1 MWLKICFVLALFDQ
15 MNYIKLIYLSV
26 FCGIISILSFFN
38 IVYSYYLN
46 LYLNL
51 NTYIYTF
58 FLSFILCIFFYVSK
72 KNDVKKTTIY
82 EKILTVFL
90 GYFLLPLIISI
101 PFYFSIYNLTFVNSY
116 FEAISGFTSTGFT
129 IFDNINDI
137 DQSLILW
144 RSSSQWIGGL
154 YFLFSVILLI
164 DIFDHS
170 FKKSLTNF
178 ISFNKAETFKQS
190 LKIFLLY
197 TSITLGIFIILNMS
211 GIRLFNSLNLA
222 MTLISSGGFL
232 PSNNLSNVL
241 TNNYQIIVTSLL
253 MLTSF
258 FSIFL
263 VYNLVFAKNHNMNF
277 FNEDIHLLFY
287 FILLMFIFFIFLN
300 FDNNFITLFLSI
312 TSSVSNIGFSL
323 NNNSTNL
330 SFILLLLVIIGG
342 SFFSTSSGIRFLKI
356 YSLFK
361 YSINEILSYS
371 KPKNIFVNKHLF
383 SKEYF
388 RLDEIYKYFLS
399 VIIFILSLLFLTFLL
414 TLTDIEFEKSFKLSV
429 LTLMNTVNSSIY
441 GLSDFSFYDLH
452 SLTKYYLIFFMIIG
466 RLELLTLL
474 IICKKFL
481 FKN

>member
-1 MWLKICFVLALFDQ
+1 MKYF
-15 MNYIKLIYLSV
+15 KLIYLSV
-26 FCGIISILSFFN
+26 FFGIVSILAFFN
-38 IVYSYYLN
+38 ITYSYYLN

-58 FLSFILCIFFYVSK
+58 VVSIFLAILFYYVKSNDEK
-72 KNDVKKTTIY
+72 KITIY
-82 EKILTVFL
+82 EKILTILL
-90 GYFLLPLIISI
+90 GYFLLPLVISI
-101 PFYFSIYNLTFVNSY
+101 PFYFSIYNLTFVNAF
-116 FEAISGFTSTGFT
+116 FESISGFTSTGFT
-129 IFDNINDI
+129 IFDNINHI

-154 YFLFSVILLI
+154 YFLFSIILLI

-178 ISFNKAETFKQS
+178 LSFNKSETFKQA
-190 LKIFLLY
+190 LKIFLFYSL
-197 TSITLGIFIILNMS
+197 ITLLIFIILS
-211 GIRLFNSLNLA
+211 LFDIRLFNSLNLA
-222 MTLISSGGFL
+222 MTIISSGGFL
-232 PSNNLSNVL
+232 PSNSLSNIL
-241 TNNYQIIVTSLL
+241 INNSQIVITSILL
-253 MLTSF
+253 LSSF

-263 VYNLVFAKNHNMNF
+263 IYNLIFTKNHNLNF

-287 FILLMFIFFIFLN
+287 FLFLLIIFFVFLN
-300 FDNNFITLFLSI
+300 FENNFSELFLSL
-312 TSSVSNIGFSL
+312 TSSISNVGFSL
-323 NNNSTNL
+323 NSSPNNL
-330 SFILLLLVIIGG
+330 SFVFLILVIIGG

-371 KPKNIFVNKHLF
+371 RPKNIYINKHLF
-383 SKEYF
+383 SKDSF

-399 VIIFILSLLFLTFLL
+399 VVVFIISLLILTFLL
-414 TLTDIEFEKSFKLSV
+414 TLSGIDFESSFKLSI
-429 LTLMNTVNSSIY
+429 LTIMNTVNSSMF
-441 GLSDFSFYDLH
+441 GLGDFSFYDLH
-452 SLTKYYLIFFMIIG
+452 FMTKYYLIFFMIVG

>member
-1 MWLKICFVLALFDQ
+1 
-15 MNYIKLIYLSV
+15 MNYIKLIYLSI

-51 NTYIYTF
+51 DTYIYTF
-58 FLSFILCIFFYVSK
+58 FISIILSLIFYISK
-72 KNDVKKTTIY
+72 NNDEKKTTIY
-82 EKILTVFL
+82 EKILTILV
-90 GYFLLPLIISI
+90 GYFLLPILISI

-129 IFDNINDI
+129 IFDNIKQI

-144 RSSSQWIGGL
+144 RSTSQWVGGL
-154 YFLFSVILLI
+154 YFLFSIILLI
-164 DIFDHS
+164 DIFDNS

-178 ISFNKAETFKQS
+178 ISFNKAETLKQS
-190 LKIFLLY
+190 FKIFLLY
-197 TSITLGIFIILNMS
+197 SLTTLVIFIILNIFE
-211 GIRLFNSLNLA
+211 IRMFNSLNLA

-232 PSNNLSNVL
+232 PSNNLSNIL
-241 TNNYQIIVTSLL
+241 INNSQIIIISVL

-263 VYNLVFAKNHNMNF
+263 IYNLIFTKNHNINF
-277 FNEDIHLLFY
+277 FNEDIHLLIY
-287 FILLMFIFFIFLN
+287 FLILLIVFFVFFN
-300 FDNNFITLFLSI
+300 FDNNFSELFLSL

-323 NNNSTNL
+323 DNNSANL
-330 SFILLLLVIIGG
+330 SFIFLILVMIGG

-371 KPKNIFVNKHLF
+371 RPKNIFINKHLF
-383 SKEYF
+383 SKEF
-388 RLDEIYKYFLS
+388 FQLNEIYKYFLT
-399 VIIFILSLLFLTFLL
+399 VIIFILSMLILTFLL
-414 TLTDIEFEKSFKLSV
+414 TLSGIEFENSFKLSI
-429 LTLMNTVNSSIY
+429 LTLMNTVNSSMY
-441 GLSDFSFYDLH
+441 GLEDFSFYDLH
-452 SLTKYYLIFFMIIG
+452 FFTKYYLIFFMIIG
-466 RLELLTLL
+466 RLELLSIL
-474 IICKKFL
+474 IISKKFL

>member
-1 MWLKICFVLALFDQ
+1 MKYF
-15 MNYIKLIYLSV
+15 KLIYLSV
-26 FCGIISILSFFN
+26 FFGIVSILAFFN

-58 FLSFILCIFFYVSK
+58 IVSIFLAILFYYTKSNDEK
-72 KNDVKKTTIY
+72 KITIY
-82 EKILTVFL
+82 EKILTILL
-90 GYFLLPLIISI
+90 GYFLLPLVISI
-101 PFYFSIYNLTFVNSY
+101 PFYFSIYNLTFINAF
-116 FEAISGFTSTGFT
+116 FESISGFTSTGFT
-129 IFDNINDI
+129 IFDNINHI

-144 RSSSQWIGGL
+144 RSASQWIGGL
-154 YFLFSVILLI
+154 YFLFSIILLI

-178 ISFNKAETFKQS
+178 LSFNKSETFKQAF
-190 LKIFLLY
+190 KIFLFYSL
-197 TSITLGIFIILNMS
+197 ITLSIFIILS
-211 GIRLFNSLNLA
+211 LFDIRLFNSLNLA
-222 MTLISSGGFL
+222 MTIISSGGFL
-232 PSNNLSNVL
+232 PSNNLSNILV
-241 TNNYQIIVTSLL
+241 NNSQVIIISILL
-253 MLTSF
+253 LSSF

-263 VYNLVFAKNHNMNF
+263 IYNLIFTKNHNLNF

-287 FILLMFIFFIFLN
+287 FLFLLIIFFVFLN
-300 FDNNFITLFLSI
+300 FENNFSELFLSL
-312 TSSVSNIGFSL
+312 TSSISNVGFSL
-323 NNNSTNL
+323 NNSPSNL
-330 SFILLLLVIIGG
+330 SFVFLILVIIGG

-371 KPKNIFVNKHLF
+371 RPKNIYINKHLF
-383 SKEYF
+383 SKDTF
-388 RLDEIYKYFLS
+388 KLDEIYKYFLS
-399 VIIFILSLLFLTFLL
+399 VIVFIISLFVLTFLL
-414 TLTDIEFEKSFKLSV
+414 TLSGIDFESSFKLSI
-429 LTLMNTVNSSIY
+429 LTIMNTVNSSMF

-452 SLTKYYLIFFMIIG
+452 FMTKYYLIFFMIVG